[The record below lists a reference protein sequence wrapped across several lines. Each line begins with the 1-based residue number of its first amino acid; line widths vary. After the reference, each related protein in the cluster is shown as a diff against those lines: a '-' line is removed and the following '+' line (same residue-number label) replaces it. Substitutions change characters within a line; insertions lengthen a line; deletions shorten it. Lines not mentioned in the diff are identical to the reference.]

1 MDILYLSKIVVNGVL
16 VDISKNQFSYYIIVD
31 KDITEVSLELE
42 SVGDG
47 IITVNGIE
55 YTKGMK
61 VSIGKES
68 IKINVTDGSRTTG
81 YELIIREWLGD
92 VWMKK
97 IVNWFLFV
105 VILVC
110 MLVAFGLI
118 IFYNNKNYKT
128 KITEVLMHD
137 IVIVDI
143 NAML

>member
-1 MDILYLSKIVVNGVL
+1 MTWRCLN
-16 VDISKNQFSYYIIVD
+16 
-31 KDITEVSLELE
+31 E
-42 SVGDG
+42 
-47 IITVNGIE
+47 
-55 YTKGMK
+55 
-61 VSIGKES
+61 
-68 IKINVTDGSRTTG
+68 
-81 YELIIREWLGD
+81 
-92 VWMKK
+92 K

>member
-1 MDILYLSKIVVNGVL
+1 
-16 VDISKNQFSYYIIVD
+16 
-31 KDITEVSLELE
+31 
-42 SVGDG
+42 
-47 IITVNGIE
+47 
-55 YTKGMK
+55 
-61 VSIGKES
+61 
-68 IKINVTDGSRTTG
+68 
-81 YELIIREWLGD
+81 
-92 VWMKK
+92 MKK

-128 KITEVLMHD
+128 KITEVLMYD

>member
-1 MDILYLSKIVVNGVL
+1 MTWRCLNE
-16 VDISKNQFSYYIIVD
+16 KNCQF
-31 KDITEVSLELE
+31 
-42 SVGDG
+42 G
-47 IITVNGIE
+47 
-55 YTKGMK
+55 
-61 VSIGKES
+61 
-68 IKINVTDGSRTTG
+68 
-81 YELIIREWLGD
+81 
-92 VWMKK
+92 
-97 IVNWFLFV
+97 FLFV

>member
-1 MDILYLSKIVVNGVL
+1 M
-16 VDISKNQFSYYIIVD
+16 
-31 KDITEVSLELE
+31 ELE
-42 SVGDG
+42 SVGEG